1 MFSHKRNISQGDKKE
16 NNWLWKQTP
25 SETVWA
31 LSGAAWERD
40 WGKGTG
46 EEENRAGWNNKCSVY
61 DNYPRFNPR
70 FQPSIH
76 FL

>member
-40 WGKGTG
+40 WGERDRGGG
-46 EEENRAGWNNKCSVY
+46 EQSRLE
-61 DNYPRFNPR
+61 
-70 FQPSIH
+70 QQM
-76 FL
+76 